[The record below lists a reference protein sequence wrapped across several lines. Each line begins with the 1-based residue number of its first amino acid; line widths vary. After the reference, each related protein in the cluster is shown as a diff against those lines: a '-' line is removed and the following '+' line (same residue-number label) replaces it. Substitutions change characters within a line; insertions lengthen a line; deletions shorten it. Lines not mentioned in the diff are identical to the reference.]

1 MAGLPNMHSKAVISW
16 DAPSST
22 RSTEAAPLRLQR
34 CGIWRIAAPPARRYN
49 RGFDVTQGY
58 QMQATSGRSAR
69 PERPLSPHIQIYYPL
84 INMVMSIVHRIT
96 GAALY
101 IGSLL
106 LAWWLIAAAT
116 GPDYYNYVVSWFAT
130 WPGKLILL
138 GYTWA
143 LMHHMLGGIRHLI
156 WDTGLGFDLKT
167 IDILSWGSLAGSL
180 VLTVLIWFCALNLG
194 GI

>member
-1 MAGLPNMHSKAVISW
+1 M
-16 DAPSST
+16 
-22 RSTEAAPLRLQR
+22 
-34 CGIWRIAAPPARRYN
+34 RRYN

-116 GPDYYNYVVSWFAT
+116 GPDYYNYVISWFAT
-130 WPGKLILL
+130 WPGKLVLL

-156 WDTGLGFDLKT
+156 WDTGRGFDLKT
-167 IDILSWGSLAGSL
+167 IDLLSWGSLAGSL
-180 VLTVLIWFCALNLG
+180 ILTVLIWFCALNLG